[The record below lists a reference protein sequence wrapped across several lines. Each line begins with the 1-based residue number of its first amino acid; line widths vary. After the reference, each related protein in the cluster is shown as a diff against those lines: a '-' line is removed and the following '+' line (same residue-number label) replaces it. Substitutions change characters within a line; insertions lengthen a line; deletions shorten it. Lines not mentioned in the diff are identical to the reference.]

1 MTSLHKQFTST
12 RNDLVKEYA
21 ALGATSK
28 VIQILLG
35 TEKIQCKAEV
45 H

>member
-12 RNDLVKEYA
+12 RNDLVEEYA

-28 VIQILLG
+28 EIQILLG
-35 TEKIQCKAEV
+35 EKFNAKLR
-45 H
+45 